1 LLALA
6 TLPALIAPVGAQQ
19 LSDRAKQI
27 GGKFM
32 CMCSCSQVLTQ
43 CNHVG
48 CSTSTAMLKEINQS
62 LTNGGT
68 EETIT
73 QAFLQEFGTKVYAEP
88 PKTGFSL
95 VAWALPTIY
104 LVIGTALVIF
114 VISRW
119 RKRNALEPAST
130 TSAGSHIASDL
141 APHRTKLDQ
150 LLERRDTI
158 YDNLRDLR
166 FEYRSGKYSEG
177 DFEAMKV
184 ALEQEAAL
192 VLAEIDQVTESQV
205 RRPRGVHPADR
216 SAQ

>member
-1 LLALA
+1 MTRGRALFAIVSLLALA
-6 TLPALIAPVGAQQ
+6 TLPALVAPVGAQQ

-32 CMCSCSQVLTQ
+32 CMCGCSQVLTE

-48 CSTSTAMLKEINQS
+48 CSTSAAMLKELNQS
-62 LTNGGT
+62 LANGGT

-119 RKRNALEPAST
+119 RKRPSTEPAA
-130 TSAGSHIASDL
+130 TSAGRQVS
-141 APHRTKLDQ
+141 PE
-150 LLERRDTI
+150 LLERAR
-158 YDNLRDLR
+158 
-166 FEYRSGKYSEG
+166 
-177 DFEAMKV
+177 A
-184 ALEQEAAL
+184 QAAR
-192 VLAEIDQVTESQV
+192 ETE
-205 RRPRGVHPADR
+205 D
-216 SAQ
+216 